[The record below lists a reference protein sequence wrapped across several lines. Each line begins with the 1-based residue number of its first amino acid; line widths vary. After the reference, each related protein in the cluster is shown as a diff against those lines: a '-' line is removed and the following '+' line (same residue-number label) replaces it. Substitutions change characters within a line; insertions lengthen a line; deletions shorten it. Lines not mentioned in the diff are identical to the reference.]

1 MQNNPQPSSVSDF
14 KKIKKPWGYEVVW
27 AKSTSSPGYIGK
39 LLYINAGHR
48 LSLQYHREKEETI
61 FVKSGILHI
70 ETVGRVIDVNNIT
83 DMLKGSRKIH
93 KLLPGDTFHVS
104 RFMSHRFIAG
114 ESDVELIE
122 VSTKQLDDVV
132 RIEDDYER

>member
-48 LSLQYHREKEETI
+48 LSLQSVSYTHLT
-61 FVKSGILHI
+61 
-70 ETVGRVIDVNNIT
+70 
-83 DMLKGSRKIH
+83 
-93 KLLPGDTFHVS
+93 LP
-104 RFMSHRFIAG
+104 
-114 ESDVELIE
+114 
-122 VSTKQLDDVV
+122 TKA
-132 RIEDDYER
+132 